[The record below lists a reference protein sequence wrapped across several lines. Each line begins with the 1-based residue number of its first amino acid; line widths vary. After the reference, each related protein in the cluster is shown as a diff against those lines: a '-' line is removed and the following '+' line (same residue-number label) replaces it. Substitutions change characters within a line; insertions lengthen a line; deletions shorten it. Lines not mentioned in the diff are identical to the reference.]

1 MINIYKASAGS
12 GKTFTLAREYIKL
25 ILGHKT
31 EEGEYVLNRPGSHSG
46 HRTVLA
52 MTFTNK
58 ATEEMKSRIIHE
70 LAVLAGC
77 EKDWEEKSPYESD
90 LCKTFR
96 CTPERLAV
104 AAKEALSGLL
114 YDFSRF
120 SVSTI
125 DSFFQTVL
133 RAFAHEADVSS
144 NYALE
149 LDDEAVITMSVDQM
163 LQSLNHGKPSKKSH
177 EIETWITRYM
187 KSLIDQGAQ
196 FTLFNRSGNVQSNLI
211 KFIAKI
217 HDDTFKDNEKA
228 ILEYLT
234 DEKRFPE
241 FCKIIFSAA
250 EEIMRET
257 ARVCNEAL
265 DAVTI
270 LDSAGELVTSHVFN
284 ILSVWSVNGW
294 CKKDLGAT
302 VTKIAEDPS
311 KMWKALARKKGL
323 TSPAVEDAVG
333 MAMSAIIRCHERVTT
348 LNVIKKNL
356 YQLGLLSVLL
366 ELMDRFRRENSTLL
380 LSDTNTLLS
389 RIIGGDDSPFLYE
402 KLGVRY
408 HHYLIDEFQDTS
420 HSQWANMRPLLRES
434 LAYDY
439 DNLVIGDEKQCIY
452 RFRNS
457 DPSLLHNLHNEDW
470 AEGRTEVRGE
480 DITENTNW
488 RSSSEIVR
496 FNNALFTSVARQ
508 YDLEDVY
515 SNVVQQVSPKHAD
528 HHGYILLSCYEA
540 GKESKK
546 DALEQMAR
554 ELRRQLQSG
563 YKPGDIA
570 ILVRRGGEGE
580 EVIRY
585 LEEVRRADPSYPEF
599 DIISDKSL
607 LISGSD
613 AVTNIISRLRM
624 LSSVEITT
632 ERHSKSNREVARILN
647 DYEKAFTSGYAPDE
661 ALRLALDNMRA
672 RSEGEDIAGRDYL
685 ENETLHGVDLIS
697 LVESIISTNVDP
709 ALRESD
715 SVYITAFVDLLTKF
729 VGQGHADIRSFLQ
742 WWDDNGCKTSIA
754 GSSDTRALNIL
765 TVHKSKGLEFPC
777 VHIPFGEFTTVNK
790 GDTAWFELP
799 QIDGVP
805 DDLLPPM
812 MPVTVSK
819 DLVSTPFAP
828 QYEVIK
834 RQQLLDQTNLL
845 YVAFTRA
852 VDELIVGVQVS
863 KKIRNEALAPGEIP
877 NVARTIYEGINGAKA
892 SEHLSMAFDD
902 ELRLIIGS
910 PTVKK
915 EKEKEKGTA
924 MRPSESVRLPAYEST
939 SSESVWENTNID
951 TQRLNRIEVARER
964 GLILHELMSQIR
976 RSTDVDRAFT
986 LLKSSPDARTLTAG
1000 DIQSM
1005 REIIDRRVSDPR
1017 AAQWFDGYKKAY
1029 LEREIL
1035 TADGR
1040 LLRVDRVVWTAAGE
1054 VHVIDYKS
1062 GSQDPRKYR
1071 KQVRAYMN
1079 FFRSIGYPQVQ
1090 GFLYY
1095 LDTGEI
1101 VEIDP

>member
-1 MINIYKASAGS
+1 I
-12 GKTFTLAREYIKL
+12 
-25 ILGHKT
+25 
-31 EEGEYVLNRPGSHSG
+31 
-46 HRTVLA
+46 
-52 MTFTNK
+52 
-58 ATEEMKSRIIHE
+58 
-70 LAVLAGC
+70 
-77 EKDWEEKSPYESD
+77 
-90 LCKTFR
+90 
-96 CTPERLAV
+96 
-104 AAKEALSGLL
+104 
-114 YDFSRF
+114 
-120 SVSTI
+120 
-125 DSFFQTVL
+125 
-133 RAFAHEADVSS
+133 
-144 NYALE
+144 
-149 LDDEAVITMSVDQM
+149 
-163 LQSLNHGKPSKKSH
+163 
-177 EIETWITRYM
+177 
-187 KSLIDQGAQ
+187 
-196 FTLFNRSGNVQSNLI
+196 
-211 KFIAKI
+211 
-217 HDDTFKDNEKA
+217 
-228 ILEYLT
+228 
-234 DEKRFPE
+234 
-241 FCKIIFSAA
+241 
-250 EEIMRET
+250 
-257 ARVCNEAL
+257 
-265 DAVTI
+265 
-270 LDSAGELVTSHVFN
+270 
-284 ILSVWSVNGW
+284 
-294 CKKDLGAT
+294 
-302 VTKIAEDPS
+302 
-311 KMWKALARKKGL
+311 
-323 TSPAVEDAVG
+323 
-333 MAMSAIIRCHERVTT
+333 
-348 LNVIKKNL
+348 
-356 YQLGLLSVLL
+356 
-366 ELMDRFRRENSTLL
+366 
-380 LSDTNTLLS
+380 
-389 RIIGGDDSPFLYE
+389 
-402 KLGVRY
+402 
-408 HHYLIDEFQDTS
+408 
-420 HSQWANMRPLLRES
+420 
-434 LAYDY
+434 
-439 DNLVIGDEKQCIY
+439 
-452 RFRNS
+452 
-457 DPSLLHNLHNEDW
+457 
-470 AEGRTEVRGE
+470 
-480 DITENTNW
+480 
-488 RSSSEIVR
+488 
-496 FNNALFTSVARQ
+496 
-508 YDLEDVY
+508 
-515 SNVVQQVSPKHAD
+515 
-528 HHGYILLSCYEA
+528 
-540 GKESKK
+540 
-546 DALEQMAR
+546 AR

-607 LISGSD
+607 LILGSD

-672 RSEGEDIAGRDYL
+672 RSDGEETAARHYL
-685 ENETLHGVDLIS
+685 ENETLHVGDLIS

-715 SVYITAFVDLLTKF
+715 SVYITAFVDLLAKF

-986 LLKSSPDARTLTAG
+986 LLK
-1000 DIQSM
+1000 
-1005 REIIDRRVSDPR
+1005 
-1017 AAQWFDGYKKAY
+1017 
-1029 LEREIL
+1029 
-1035 TADGR
+1035 
-1040 LLRVDRVVWTAAGE
+1040 
-1054 VHVIDYKS
+1054 
-1062 GSQDPRKYR
+1062 
-1071 KQVRAYMN
+1071 
-1079 FFRSIGYPQVQ
+1079 
-1090 GFLYY
+1090 
-1095 LDTGEI
+1095 
-1101 VEIDP
+1101 